1 MPSRSG
7 ADGLGA
13 FSYYDHVYL
22 PESSK
27 ELVWR
32 HDGRRYKSQIVFRVN
47 GKKKTEAFLFE
58 ERETGW
64 APVVLQ
70 DGTVS
75 DGKVETYEK
84 AVSEILCPPD
94 TFFTS
99 VFSAQ
104 GKRPLSAFKNAEV
117 KTLLADLL
125 GLEQVREQGALAA
138 DVVKQLKAGLAVVR
152 QGAARAQEDAAGVK
166 RSLADLDGTAE
177 AVQAA
182 ASQRVAAAVRLDA
195 ARQRMAKVSAEHS
208 NAAETEV
215 RRRTLTEDAKRAG
228 EEHAAGAR
236 RLAQEVPR
244 LQQREAALQQRVASR
259 RQAHAQRRAQLER
272 DIGALTAVA
281 QLSDAVEKAAGR
293 RPIAHRVVVRCRG
306 IVARAQEKVDVLERA
321 KATLAARRRE
331 LESIDREAGQV
342 ALRQADLQ
350 RRFGLTS
357 SVPCAG
363 MDIQGRCQLLGD
375 AREAKALL
383 PSADAAIAA
392 LAEKKR
398 AAGEAIADTE
408 KAVRGLPAAAEARN
422 RAEQVLE
429 AAEQRLRELELLCAR
444 QEEVRRAATT
454 LSSLVEDLAKLP
466 EQAAPETDEER
477 AERADIAAAR
487 QRADEELRR
496 LTQVR
501 DDALAR
507 IAEQASLLPPA
518 LDPALLVAAK
528 QEVEAAAQAVATAE
542 RAETGAR
549 QRDERAKA
557 LGEQLTGLAK
567 KEESA
572 AKSAARVEAELAT
585 WSLLAKCL
593 SNDGVI
599 ALDIDDAGPT
609 FSALANEL
617 LLACYGP
624 RFTLQVITQS
634 SNGKGELREDF
645 DIIVHDGWRDE
656 SKSLKLVSGGERVW
670 ISCRDR
676 HEIHYAETPDMP
688 SSRSGRRSRPCNCA
702 AGTCEA
708 MRHNTSGSETMSPDA
723 RGGKSLSLMSG
734 GERTFI
740 DACLTRAIAL
750 YLAQNTGRRFD
761 TLFSDEA
768 DGPLDPEHKRMF
780 MAMKREVLRLGGYR
794 QEFFIT
800 QTPHLAT
807 MADAIIDL
815 DAMQADAHSD
825 IDLVAEEAR
834 R

>member
-182 ASQRVAAAVRLDA
+182 AGQRVAAAARLDA

-215 RRRTLTEDAKRAG
+215 RRRTLAEDAKRAG

-244 LQQREAALQQRVASR
+244 LQQREAVLQQRVASR
-259 RQAHAQRRAQLER
+259 RQAHAQRRAQLQR

-293 RPIAHRVVVRCRG
+293 RPFAHRVVVRCRG

-466 EQAAPETDEER
+466 EQADPETDEER

-487 QRADEELRR
+487 QRADEELHR
-496 LTQVR
+496 LSQVR

-528 QEVEAAAQAVATAE
+528 QEVEAAAQAVAQRRARGDGGATAR
-542 RAETGAR
+542 RAREGAW
-549 QRDERAKA
+549 RAA
-557 LGEQLTGLAK
+557 HWLGEEG
-567 KEESA
+567 
-572 AKSAARVEAELAT
+572 
-585 WSLLAKCL
+585 
-593 SNDGVI
+593 G
-599 ALDIDDAGPT
+599 
-609 FSALANEL
+609 
-617 LLACYGP
+617 
-624 RFTLQVITQS
+624 
-634 SNGKGELREDF
+634 
-645 DIIVHDGWRDE
+645 
-656 SKSLKLVSGGERVW
+656 SGGEVGRARRRRARNLVAAGEVPEQRW
-670 ISCRDR
+670 RDR
-676 HEIHYAETPDMP
+676 AGHRRCRADVLG
-688 SSRSGRRSRPCNCA
+688 SGQRVA
-702 AGTCEA
+702 AGLLRAAVHAAGDHPVKQWEGRA
-708 MRHNTSGSETMSPDA
+708 A
-723 RGGKSLSLMSG
+723 RGLRHHRARRMARRVEELEA
-734 GERTFI
+734 GERRRARLDLMPMTGMRSTMPR
-740 DACLTRAIAL
+740 TRICRVRAPADVSAPATAPQVPAKRCGI
-750 YLAQNTGRRFD
+750 TRRDPGR
-761 TLFSDEA
+761 
-768 DGPLDPEHKRMF
+768 
-780 MAMKREVLRLGGYR
+780 
-794 QEFFIT
+794 
-800 QTPHLAT
+800 
-807 MADAIIDL
+807 
-815 DAMQADAHSD
+815 
-825 IDLVAEEAR
+825 
-834 R
+834 

>member
-58 ERETGW
+58 ERDTGW

-152 QGAARAQEDAAGVK
+152 QGAARAQEDAVEVK
-166 RSLADLDGTAE
+166 RSLADLGGTAQ

-182 ASQRVAAAVRLDA
+182 AGQRVAAAARLDG
-195 ARQRMAKVSAEHS
+195 ARQRLAKVSAEHA
-208 NAAETEV
+208 NAAETEA
-215 RRRTLTEDAKRAG
+215 RRRALAEDAKRAG
-228 EEHAAGAR
+228 DEHAAGAR

-244 LQQREAALQQRVASR
+244 LQQREAALQQRVVAR
-259 RQAHAQRRAQLER
+259 RQAHAQRRAQLQG

-281 QLSDAVEKAAGR
+281 QLSDAVERAAGR
-293 RPIAHRVVVRCRG
+293 RPFAQRVVVRCRRTA
-306 IVARAQEKVDVLERA
+306 ARAQEKVDVLERA

-331 LESIDREAGQV
+331 LESIEREAGQV
-342 ALRQADLQ
+342 AMRHADLQ

-363 MDIQGRCQLLGD
+363 MDIQGQCQLLGD

-398 AAGEAIADTE
+398 AAGEAIAETE
-408 KAVRGLPAAAEARN
+408 KAVRELPAAAEARN

-444 QEEVRRAATT
+444 QDEVSRAARA
-454 LSSLVEDLAKLP
+454 LSSLADDLAKLP
-466 EQAAPETDEER
+466 EQAEPETDEER

-487 QRADEELRR
+487 QRADDELRR

-507 IAEQASLLPPA
+507 IAEQAGLLPPA
-518 LDPALLVAAK
+518 LDPGLLVAAK
-528 QEVEAAAQAVATAE
+528 QEVEAAAQAVASAE
-542 RAETGAR
+542 RAEAEAL

-557 LGEQLTGLAK
+557 LGEQLAGLAR
-567 KEESA
+567 KEGA
-572 AKSAARVEAELAT
+572 AARSAARVEDELAT

-634 SNGKGELREDF
+634 TNGKGELREDF

-670 ISCRDR
+670 IN
-676 HEIHYAETPDMP
+676 E
-688 SSRSGRRSRPCNCA
+688 
-702 AGTCEA
+702 
-708 MRHNTSGSETMSPDA
+708 
-723 RGGKSLSLMSG
+723 
-734 GERTFI
+734 
-740 DACLTRAIAL
+740 CLTRAIAL
-750 YLAQNTGRRFD
+750 YLSGNTGRKIG

-768 DGPLDPEHKRMF
+768 DGPLDPERKRMF
-780 MAMKREVLRLGGYR
+780 MNMKREVLRLGGYGC
-794 QEFFIT
+794 EFFVS
-800 QTPHLAT
+800 QTPELT
-807 MADAIIDL
+807 SMADRIIDL
-815 DAMQADAHSD
+815 EDML
-825 IDLVAEEAR
+825 IEVAGEAA
-834 R
+834 

>member
-1 MPSRSG
+1 MPSRAG

-13 FSYYDHVYL
+13 FSYYDHVFL
-22 PESSK
+22 PESTK

-32 HDGRRYKSQIVFRVN
+32 HGGKRYKSQLVLRVN

-58 ERETGW
+58 HCGPGW
-64 APVVLQ
+64 APVVLR
-70 DGTVS
+70 DGNVS

-84 AVSEILCPPD
+84 AVAEILCPAD

-104 GKRPLSAFKNAEV
+104 GKRPLSAFKNAEI

-125 GLEQVREQGALAA
+125 GLEQVRQQGALAA

-152 QGAARAQEDAAGVK
+152 QGLARAQEDAAVTR
-166 RSLADLDGTAE
+166 RSLAELDG
-177 AVQAA
+177 
-182 ASQRVAAAVRLDA
+182 ASQALLAATAQRTSTAARLDA
-195 ARQRMAKVSAEHS
+195 ARQKLATVTAERTG
-208 NAAETEV
+208 AAETEA
-215 RRRTLTEDAKRAG
+215 RRRALADEARRAK
-228 EEHAAGAR
+228 EEHDSAAQ
-236 RLAQEVPR
+236 RLSQELPR
-244 LQQREAALQQRVASR
+244 LQQRETSLQQRIAER
-259 RQAHAQRRAQLER
+259 CHAHGRRRAQLVK
-272 DIGALTAVA
+272 DIAVLTTVA
-281 QLSDAVEKAAGR
+281 QLRESVERAAARRDFARRVVARCQAIVGR
-293 RPIAHRVVVRCRG
+293 RQAS
-306 IVARAQEKVDVLERA
+306 VDVLEKA
-321 KATLAARRRE
+321 KATLVARRRE
-331 LESIDREAGQV
+331 VESIDREAGQI

-357 SVPCAG
+357 HVPCAG
-363 MDIQGRCQLLGD
+363 MEIQGQCQLLGD

-383 PSADAAIAA
+383 PSADAALTG

-398 AAGEAIADTE
+398 VALQEIADTE
-408 KAVRGLPAAAEARN
+408 TAVRALPAEAQLRN
-422 RAEQVLE
+422 QAEQMLE
-429 AAEQRLRELELLCAR
+429 TADQRLRDIELLCAR
-444 QEEVRRAATT
+444 RDEVTRAAQTIDGHT
-454 LSSLVEDLAKLP
+454 AELATLP
-466 EQAAPETDEER
+466 EQAAPETGDER

-487 QRADEELRR
+487 TRVQDELSRVAV
-496 LTQVR
+496 VR
-501 DDALAR
+501 DEALTR
-507 IAEQASLLPPA
+507 TAEQVALLPPP
-518 LDPALLVAAK
+518 LDAAGLNTAR
-528 QEVEAAAQAVATAE
+528 QEVEAATQAAAAAE
-542 RAETGAR
+542 AAESCAR

-557 LGEQLTGLAK
+557 LGEQLADI
-567 KEESA
+567 A
-572 AKSAARVEAELAT
+572 AKEGAAIRAAKRVEDELAT

-634 SNGKGELREDF
+634 TNGKGELREDF
-645 DIIVHDGWRDE
+645 DIIVHDGTRDE

-670 ISCRDR
+670 ISCRSR
-676 HEIHYAETPDMP
+676 HEIHHAENPDMP
-688 SSRSGRRSRPCNCA
+688 SLRSGRRPGRCNCA

-708 MRHNTSGSETMSPDA
+708 TRHNAADSGTIGANS
-723 RGGKSLSLMSG
+723 RGGTSLSLMSG

-740 DACLTRAIAL
+740 DACLTRAVAL

-761 TLFSDEA
+761 TLFTDEA

-800 QTPHLAT
+800 QTPHLAA

-815 DAMQADAHSD
+815 DAMQAEPRAD
-825 IDLVAEEAR
+825 IDAAHR
-834 R
+834 